1 MLVQLDVAAPRVN
14 GAARHDVTCWAG
26 AVARQTPRR
35 YKVGGIPGVQVM
47 YMDAKLVLGRRER
60 LLLRVDR
67 PYSKPPGPHGGTV
80 NTHVGRPTDVACI
93 VCGRRAASRARVNVC
108 RYGVAAYMKTVV
120 VVHIVDVTEEAAIL
134 APAHQA
140 EVRLLAC
147 LRQTGDVGGRPRR
160 DEDKSSTGREV
171 AQAWNFVRVHGCG
184 LSRL

>member
-14 GAARHDVTCWAG
+14 GAARHDVTCW

-47 YMDAKLVLGRRER
+47 YMDAKLVLGRRGH
-60 LLLRVDR
+60 LLLRVNR
-67 PYSKPPGPHGGTV
+67 PHSKPPGTHGGTV
-80 NTHVGRPTDVACI
+80 NAHVGRPTDVACI

-147 LRQTGDVGGRPRR
+147 LRQRG
-160 DEDKSSTGREV
+160 
-171 AQAWNFVRVHGCG
+171 
-184 LSRL
+184 